1 MFSLSTSLVPS
12 QVARPTTTTV
22 SLRKN
27 TNTKVRFVSC
37 ALLPFF
43 RFFFL
48 FYLCVSLVVDLR
60 GVHHLSS
67 KPRRRHQNIQFCDD
81 LYMFIRVILMR
92 LVFVESLRKNY
103 YNEYYQRRMCAFSII
118 VLIRAHIGETVD
130 DDDDDDDDI

>member
-1 MFSLSTSLVPS
+1 MFSLSTSLVP
-12 QVARPTTTTV
+12 VARPTTTV

-27 TNTKVRFVSC
+27 TSANTKVRFDFCVF
-37 ALLPFF
+37 LPFF

-48 FYLCVSLVVDLR
+48 FYLCVSLLDLR

-67 KPRRRHQNIQFCDD
+67 KPRRRHHAIPFCVD

-92 LVFVESLRKNY
+92 LLVIKSRRKNY
-103 YNEYYQRRMCAFSII
+103 HNAYYQRRMCAFSII

-130 DDDDDDDDI
+130 DDDDDDDI

>member
-1 MFSLSTSLVPS
+1 MFSLSTSLVP
-12 QVARPTTTTV
+12 VARPTTTT

-37 ALLPFF
+37 ALLTFF

-48 FYLCVSLVVDLR
+48 FYLRVSLVDLR

-67 KPRRRHQNIQFCDD
+67 KPRRRHHAIQFCDD

-92 LVFVESLRKNY
+92 LLFAKSLRKNY
-103 YNEYYQRRMCAFSII
+103 HNEYYQRRICAFSII

-130 DDDDDDDDI
+130 DDDDDDDI